1 MKKHAFEYFCKMLY
15 SKIHNKEFAGES
27 KMREQDFS
35 RNRKFSFGD
44 TVSVVLNK
52 TGRGVRSAI
61 NAYRESVRKDEMT
74 YSQQAFSK
82 GRQRIKWEAFRE
94 LHQFSVEE
102 FYKEHDV
109 KTYRGYR
116 VSAIDGTRLNLPYH
130 PDTLTEFGVQ
140 KSSGSQPQALGS
152 CLCDVLNGV
161 VMDALLDRHDANERI
176 LAESHIEYLSKIK
189 TDKEIL
195 LFDRGYPSAR
205 LIEMLNTHGF
215 RFVMRTSPDFLR
227 NILKKVAGN
236 DCVVM
241 HKFVQ
246 AKQELPIRV
255 LHVTIPNTET
265 QEYLVTNL
273 FDASFTSE
281 DFCFLYHLRW
291 GIETKYN
298 DLKNKLKIEQFTGTT
313 PLAIR
318 QDYYATMLLLNM
330 AAMLVAENEDT
341 VNALHNSAE
350 NKYLYKE
357 NINYT
362 IELLKKDVINLLIYA
377 GHSKGRKLFKHI
389 QRELSLAVVPIRND
403 RSFSRSRS
411 HPGNKFPQN
420 MKP

>member
-35 RNRKFSFGD
+35 RSRKFSFGD
-44 TVSVVLNK
+44 TVGVVLNK

-61 NAYRESVRKDEMT
+61 NAYRESVKKDEMT

-94 LHQFSVEE
+94 LHQFSVAE
-102 FYKEHDV
+102 FYKEYDF

-116 VSAIDGTRLNLPYH
+116 VSAIDGTKLSLPYH
-130 PDTLTEFGVQ
+130 KDTITEFGVQ
-140 KSSGSQPQALGS
+140 KSSGDQTQALGS

-161 VMDALLDRHDANERI
+161 VMDALLDRYNANERT
-176 LAESHIEYLSKIK
+176 LAEQHIEYLSKIK
-189 TDKEIL
+189 TDKELL
-195 LFDRGYPSAR
+195 LFDRGYPSAK
-205 LIEMLNTHGF
+205 LIELLNEHNF
-215 RFVMRTSPDFLR
+215 LFLMRTSPEFLKS
-227 NILKKVAGN
+227 ILKKMTGD

-241 HKFVQ
+241 HKFQQ
-246 AKQELPIRV
+246 AKQENPIRV
-255 LHVTIPNTET
+255 LRVKISTTET
-265 QEYLVTNL
+265 EEYLVTNI
-273 FDASFTSE
+273 FDSSFTPE
-281 DFCFLYHLRW
+281 DFAFLYHLRW
-291 GIETKYN
+291 GIETRYN
-298 DLKNKLKIEQFTGTT
+298 DLKNRLKIEQFTGTT

-330 AAMLVAENEDT
+330 TAMLIAENEDT

-350 NKYLYKE
+350 NKYLYKT
-357 NINYT
+357 NMNYT

-377 GHSKGRKLFKHI
+377 GRPKGRKLFRHI
-389 QRELSLAVVPIRND
+389 KRELSLAVIPVRND
-403 RSFSRSRS
+403 RSFPRTPS
-411 HPGNKFPQN
+411 HPSNKFSQN